1 MALPVVHSQT
11 ELTTA
16 IIQTEWEEEAG
27 SVVLAYIRDHQI
39 LYVALHEVV
48 EEQVVYQYPRLAN
61 ELQQLLQMTYGT
73 IESCS
78 SQMMSQYHC
87 P

>member
-16 IIQTEWEEEAG
+16 IIQTEWKEEAG
-27 SVVLAYIRDHQI
+27 SVVLAYIRDHRI
-39 LYVALHEVV
+39 LYVALHE
-48 EEQVVYQYPRLAN
+48 EEQVVCQYPRLAN
-61 ELQQLLQMTYGT
+61 ELQQLLQMTSGT

-78 SQMMSQYHC
+78 SQTMSQYHC

>member
-1 MALPVVHSQT
+1 MALLVVHSQT
-11 ELTTA
+11 ELTSATT
-16 IIQTEWEEEAG
+16 QNEWVEAG
-27 SVVLAYIRDHQI
+27 SVVLVYIRDHRI

-48 EEQVVYQYPRLAN
+48 EEQVVCQYPRLAN
-61 ELQQLLQMTYGT
+61 ELQQLLQMTSGT

-78 SQMMSQYHC
+78 SQTMSQYHC